1 MMNNFIS
8 KSAEDVLKFYIQVS
22 SKCCMIH
29 IECNSS
35 FPWCSKWTGA
45 KPVRLAILTYVS
57 DHAIPEVILHICSDG
72 YLFPLRVWDYLLCE
86 LLSNWREE
94 TAEQKRWLYM
104 HSTQELEAKWVQPT
118 EHTENCVQQIC
129 WSCDDEDSCEGG
141 YVRACIWLSSDFH
154 TVIVHVP

>member
-1 MMNNFIS
+1 MMNDFIS
-8 KSAEDVLKFYIQVS
+8 KSEEDILKFYIQVY

-29 IECNSS
+29 IECSSS

-57 DHAIPEVILHICSDG
+57 DHAIPEVILHICSDW

-86 LLSNWREE
+86 LLSNWWEE

-104 HSTQELEAKWVQPT
+104 HNTQELEAKWVQPT

-154 TVIVHVP
+154 IVIVHVP